1 MGLDMYLTG
10 DKFKCTQY
18 AKDENGEFLRDD
30 DGGIIPINEDTVDGF
45 RRSSQKL
52 DLGYW
57 RKHAP
62 LHQLFVNA
70 FANGEDN
77 CRPIELSAED
87 LRWVANVLKGH
98 AATSLPSN
106 KKVIRGCFLVAKNIG
121 MSCVRMLTRM
131 QGFLKKPQNGWSLM
145 AMNIGIQFSIRRVGN
160 ERS

>member
-10 DKFKCTQY
+10 DKFKRTQY
-18 AKDENGEFLRDD
+18 AKDEKGEFLRDE

-70 FANGEDN
+70 FADGEDN

-87 LRWVANVLKGH
+87 LRWVAKVLKGN
-98 AATSLPSN
+98 APTSLPSN
-106 KKVIRGCFLVAKNIG
+106 EDVIRGCFFGDEEWWDELCEHAHEDAKVFEKAAEWLESG
-121 MSCVRMLTRM
+121 GGEYWHSVEY
-131 QGFLKKPQNGWSLM
+131 QASW
-145 AMNIGIQFSIRRVGN
+145 
-160 ERS
+160 

>member
-10 DKFKCTQY
+10 DKYKRTQY

-30 DGGIIPINEDTVDGF
+30 DGGIIPINEDTVDGY

-62 LHQLFVNA
+62 LHQLFVDA
-70 FANGEDN
+70 FADGEDN

-106 KKVIRGCFLVAKNIG
+106 KKVIRGCFFGSEEYWDELREDAYEDAKVFEKAAEWLESDG
-121 MSCVRMLTRM
+121 DEYWHSV
-131 QGFLKKPQNGWSLM
+131 QYQASW
-145 AMNIGIQFSIRRVGN
+145 
-160 ERS
+160 

>member
-10 DKFKCTQY
+10 DKFKRTQY

-30 DGGIIPINEDTVDGF
+30 DGGIIPINEDTVDGY

-62 LHQLFVNA
+62 LHQLIVNA
-70 FANGEDN
+70 FADGEDN

-106 KKVIRGCFLVAKNIG
+106 KKVIRGCFFGDEEWWDELREDAHEDAKVFEKAAEWLESDG
-121 MSCVRMLTRM
+121 DEYWHSV
-131 QGFLKKPQNGWSLM
+131 QYQASW
-145 AMNIGIQFSIRRVGN
+145 
-160 ERS
+160 

>member
-10 DKFKCTQY
+10 DKFKRTQY

-30 DGGIIPINEDTVDGF
+30 DGGIIPINEDTVDGY

-62 LHQLFVNA
+62 LHQLFVDA
-70 FANGEDN
+70 FADGEDN

-106 KKVIRGCFLVAKNIG
+106 KKVIRGCFFGDEEWWDELREDAHEDAKVFEKAAEWLESDG
-121 MSCVRMLTRM
+121 DEYWHSV
-131 QGFLKKPQNGWSLM
+131 QYQASW
-145 AMNIGIQFSIRRVGN
+145 
-160 ERS
+160 

>member
-10 DKFKCTQY
+10 DKFKRTQY

-30 DGGIIPINEDTVDGF
+30 DGGIIPINEDTVDGY

-70 FANGEDN
+70 FADGEDN

-87 LRWVANVLKGH
+87 LRWVANVLKGN

-106 KKVIRGCFLVAKNIG
+106 KKVIRGCFFGSEEYWDELREDAYEDAEVFEKAAEWLESDG
-121 MSCVRMLTRM
+121 DEYWHSV
-131 QGFLKKPQNGWSLM
+131 QYQASW
-145 AMNIGIQFSIRRVGN
+145 
-160 ERS
+160 

>member
-10 DKFKCTQY
+10 DKYKRTQY

-30 DGGIIPINEDTVDGF
+30 DGGIIPINEDTVDGY

-62 LHQLFVNA
+62 LHQLFVTA
-70 FANGEDN
+70 FADGEDN

-106 KKVIRGCFLVAKNIG
+106 EDVIRGCFFGDEEWWDELCERAHEDAKVFEKAAEWLESDG
-121 MSCVRMLTRM
+121 DEYWHSV
-131 QGFLKKPQNGWSLM
+131 QYQASW
-145 AMNIGIQFSIRRVGN
+145 
-160 ERS
+160 

>member
-1 MGLDMYLTG
+1 MYLTW
-10 DKFKCTQY
+10 DKFKRTQY

-30 DGGIIPINEDTVDGF
+30 DGGIIPINEDTVDGY

-70 FANGEDN
+70 FADGEDN

-106 KKVIRGCFLVAKNIG
+106 KKVIRGCFFGDEEWWDELREDAHEDAKVFEKAAEWLESDG
-121 MSCVRMLTRM
+121 DEYWHSV
-131 QGFLKKPQNGWSLM
+131 QYQASW
-145 AMNIGIQFSIRRVGN
+145 
-160 ERS
+160 

>member
-10 DKFKCTQY
+10 DKFKRTQY
-18 AKDENGEFLRDD
+18 AKDENGEFLRND
-30 DGGIIPINEDTVDGF
+30 DGGIIPINEDTVDGY

-62 LHQLFVNA
+62 LHQLFVDA
-70 FANGEDN
+70 FADGEDN

-106 KKVIRGCFLVAKNIG
+106 KKVIRGCFFGSEEYWDELREDAYED
-121 MSCVRMLTRM
+121 
-131 QGFLKKPQNGWSLM
+131 
-145 AMNIGIQFSIRRVGN
+145 ARVFEKAAEWLESDGD
-160 ERS
+160 EYWHSVQYQASW

>member
-10 DKFKCTQY
+10 DKFKRTQY

-30 DGGIIPINEDTVDGF
+30 DGGIIPINEDTVDGY

-62 LHQLFVNA
+62 LHQLFVDA
-70 FANGEDN
+70 FADGEDN

-87 LRWVANVLKGH
+87 LRWVANVLKGN

-106 KKVIRGCFLVAKNIG
+106 KKVIRGCFFGSEEYWDELREDAYEDAEVFEKAAEWLESDG
-121 MSCVRMLTRM
+121 DEYWHSV
-131 QGFLKKPQNGWSLM
+131 QYQASW
-145 AMNIGIQFSIRRVGN
+145 
-160 ERS
+160 

>member
-10 DKFKCTQY
+10 DKFKRTQY

-30 DGGIIPINEDTVDGF
+30 DGGIIPINEDTVDGY

-70 FANGEDN
+70 FADGEDN

-106 KKVIRGCFLVAKNIG
+106 KKVIRGCFFGDEEWWDELREDAHEDAKVFEKAAEWLESDG
-121 MSCVRMLTRM
+121 DEYWHSV
-131 QGFLKKPQNGWSLM
+131 QYQASW
-145 AMNIGIQFSIRRVGN
+145 
-160 ERS
+160 

>member
-10 DKFKCTQY
+10 DKFKRTQY

-30 DGGIIPINEDTVDGF
+30 DGGIIPINEDTVDGY

-62 LHQLFVNA
+62 LHQLFVDA
-70 FANGEDN
+70 FADGEDN

-87 LRWVANVLKGH
+87 LRWVANVLKGN

-106 KKVIRGCFLVAKNIG
+106 KKVIRGCFFG
-121 MSCVRMLTRM
+121 SEEY
-131 QGFLKKPQNGWSLM
+131 W
-145 AMNIGIQFSIRRVGN
+145 N
-160 ERS
+160 ELREDAYEDAEVFEKAAEWLESDGDEYWHSVQ